1 MEQKPKNV
9 SPMSNEGRNAY
20 VIGQL
25 TDALLSLPEE
35 KPLEGISVSE
45 LCDGAGV
52 GRTSFYRNYGEK
64 EDIIKA
70 HIKCLFQDW
79 AGKCKGAP
87 DLPVSETI
95 RSPGRSTPNS
105 AVVIAWV
112 PDTKLCRI
120 SASSAPKISA
130 TTASSVSRP
139 RSPYP

>member
-9 SPMSNEGRNAY
+9 SPFSSQSRNAY
-20 VIGQL
+20 VIAHL
-25 TDALLSLPEE
+25 TDSLLTLLKE
-35 KPLEGISVSE
+35 KPLADISISE
-45 LCDGAGV
+45 LCGGAGV

-95 RSPGRSTPNS
+95 RIVFSHFEANREFYSLLSIKSFCISGLSRTLPRGFPPGISTP
-105 AVVIAWV
+105 
-112 PDTKLCRI
+112 PHRC
-120 SASSAPKISA
+120 
-130 TTASSVSRP
+130 
-139 RSPYP
+139 